1 MGFKIIRLK
10 TFGTHSVFLP
20 DGQRV
25 KLARRRAIERE
36 MGGKEGK
43 AADAVIATE
52 WDQWACRCSI
62 LCHSNGLKT

>member
-43 AADAVIATE
+43 AADAVIVT
-52 WDQWACRCSI
+52 
-62 LCHSNGLKT
+62 